1 MTDAGGNV
9 RARYA
14 YDPYGRQTLVSGD
27 VSADFGFAGMFWS
40 SEASLS
46 LTRFRAYD
54 PNLGRWLS
62 RDPLE
67 NAELSEG
74 PNLYA
79 YVRNDPVNLV
89 DLSGKS
95 WGPFW
100 QIVTSVEN
108 SGAAPF
114 GPGAATST
122 AAAEE
127 EEVLTLMNPSEETLL
142 QLATKLPNAG
152 GLVGNLGVVGGGTV
166 RSAGF
171 LGTGCTPAV
180 VAASAVISLAA
191 GAAFGYFVLDSKY
204 HVDEQGAD
212 AGVDA
217 EHWAEKV
224 GFSENTSD
232 EIGIYVTLQTS
243 TNPLIWVYD
252 IF

>member
-1 MTDAGGNV
+1 VWVAAEQAG
-9 RARYA
+9 
-14 YDPYGRQTLVSGD
+14 
-27 VSADFGFAGMFWS
+27 
-40 SEASLS
+40 
-46 LTRFRAYD
+46 
-54 PNLGRWLS
+54 
-62 RDPLE
+62 
-67 NAELSEG
+67 
-74 PNLYA
+74 
-79 YVRNDPVNLV
+79 
-89 DLSGKS
+89 
-95 WGPFW
+95 
-100 QIVTSVEN
+100 
-108 SGAAPF
+108 APF
-114 GPGAATST
+114 GPGAATSA

-127 EEVLTLMNPSEETLL
+127 EELLTLMSPSEELLL
-142 QLATKLPNAG
+142 QMATKTPNAG
-152 GLVGNLGVVGGGTV
+152 GLVGNLGAVGGGTFV
-166 RSAGF
+166 PPAGF
-171 LGTGCTPAV
+171 LGTGCSPAV